1 MLQGQMLS
9 GQMSPLQ
16 LKSVQDCPRNLNL
29 KFGQNQVS
37 NSWDIDAVKF
47 VVVVVGGV
55 NVQNRT
61 GRPFWSG
68 RWGVAGG
75 EQVPLAPLG
84 WYYYLNMA

>member
-55 NVQNRT
+55 NV
-61 GRPFWSG
+61 
-68 RWGVAGG
+68 
-75 EQVPLAPLG
+75 
-84 WYYYLNMA
+84 